1 MRIGLLHYSGPPTVG
16 GVEQTLYHHSRA
28 LTRLGHYTRLIVG
41 QGQPYDQRIPVEV
54 ISELYSKHPAV
65 LAVKAELDRGRCR
78 DRFNAL
84 RTVIETQLQ
93 AAIEGL
99 DVLIVHNA
107 MTLHKN
113 LALTAAL
120 WNLHTSKKAPPLVGW
135 HHDFAWDR
143 EEYQE
148 ELKDEF
154 PWDLLRKPWPG
165 ATNVVVSRAQ
175 RARLAKLY
183 ALDPADIRVIP
194 PGIDPSVIGSWTDM
208 TRRIVAEYDLLQAD
222 AVLLLPARI
231 THRKNIELALQVL
244 AELRSISSQDVRLIV
259 TGPPGPHNPA
269 NATYLDQLLS
279 QRRTLELTACAH
291 FLYER
296 HSRSEPRVDRATMA
310 NLYALSDA
318 LLFPSLQEGFGIPL
332 LQAGFTRL
340 PIYCSDIEPFH
351 ESVEDGAHF
360 FSLQDSPK
368 SVAKLIADTLL
379 TSATFL
385 LRRDVRR
392 KYPWEIIVSS
402 SMIPMLESVRDG
414 R

>member
-1 MRIGLLHYSGPPTVG
+1 MKIGFVHYSGPPTIG
-16 GVEQTLYHHSRA
+16 GVEQTLYYHSLA
-28 LTRLGHYTRLIVG
+28 LTKLGHFTRLIVG
-41 QGQPYDQRIPVEV
+41 QGQRFDQRIPVNG
-54 ISELYSKHPAV
+54 IPELYSKHPNV
-65 LAVKAELDRGRCR
+65 LAVKEELDRGQCST
-78 DRFNAL
+78 RFDAL
-84 RTVIETQLQ
+84 RATIEAELQ
-93 AAIEGL
+93 KVVEDL

-113 LALTAAL
+113 LPLTSAL
-120 WNLHTSKKAPPLVGW
+120 WNLHTSKRIPPIIGW

-165 ATNVVVSRAQ
+165 AINVVVSAAQ
-175 RARLAKLY
+175 RTRLAQLY
-183 ALDPADIRVIP
+183 SLDQAAIHVIS
-194 PGIDPSVIGSWTDM
+194 PGIDPSVIGNWTDM
-208 TRRIVAEYDLLQAD
+208 TRRIVTEYKLLQAD

-231 THRKNIELALQVL
+231 TRRKNIELALQVL
-244 AELRSISSQDVRLIV
+244 AELRSLSSQDVRLIV

-269 NATYLDQLLS
+269 NAAYLESLLS
-279 QRRTLELTACAH
+279 QRRALELDTYAH
-291 FLYER
+291 FLYEL
-296 HSRSEPRVDRATMA
+296 HTQNQHQVDQATMA

-351 ESVEDGAHF
+351 ESVEGRAHY

-368 SVAKLIADTLL
+368 SVAKTITDTLL
-379 TSATFL
+379 TNATFL
-385 LRRDVRR
+385 LRREVRR
-392 KYPWEIIVSS
+392 KYPWETIVSS
-402 SMIPMLESVRDG
+402 KMIPMLESVHDG
-414 R
+414 